1 MHDGHGHKGIL
12 LIKLSFA
19 ATVELLPRARLL
31 TIPLWTSDPGGLSC
45 RDCQPL
51 ITKALGALLLQHL
64 PAKTI
69 AAARRSGSSRS
80 LACYNA
86 VLLYIICCRTPEK

>member
-51 ITKALGALLLQHL
+51 ITKALGALLLQHRQQRRL
-64 PAKTI
+64 NT
-69 AAARRSGSSRS
+69 ARRSGSSRS
-80 LACYNA
+80 PAC
-86 VLLYIICCRTPEK
+86 LL